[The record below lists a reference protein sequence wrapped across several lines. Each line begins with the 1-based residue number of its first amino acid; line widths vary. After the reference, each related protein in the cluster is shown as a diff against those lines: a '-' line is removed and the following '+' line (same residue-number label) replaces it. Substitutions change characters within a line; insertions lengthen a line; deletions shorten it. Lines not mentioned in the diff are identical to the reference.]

1 MKNNLIDIFRPTTI
15 DSIIVEDSNGSLRF
29 LDFFR
34 FTDDITE
41 DDCKATRPVK
51 ATIKSINSRTTIT
64 ITVKFSEN
72 PTISF
77 LRSDVNGDEIE
88 ETHWV
93 AKHSINYDDNDVI
106 SVTKNDCGVII
117 STSNQS
123 IHDPNDGYEVTD
135 LLNFVKK
142 TVLDPID
149 QWFDGK
155 LGKKV
160 FDHITWK

>member
-1 MKNNLIDIFRPTTI
+1 MKNNLIDVFGPTTI
-15 DSIIVEDSNGSLRF
+15 NSIVIEDNNGFLMF
-29 LDFFR
+29 LDNL
-34 FTDDITE
+34 TE
-41 DDCKATRPVK
+41 DYCKVTHPAK
-51 ATIKSINSRTTIT
+51 AAIESITGKTAIT

-93 AKHSINYDDNDVI
+93 AKRSINYNDNDVI
-106 SVTKNDCGVII
+106 SVTKDDCGVII
-117 STSNQS
+117 STNNQS
-123 IHDPNDGYEVTD
+123 IHDPNDGYDVTD

-149 QWFDGK
+149 QWFNGQP
-155 LGKKV
+155 GKKV
-160 FDHITWK
+160 FDHLTWH

>member
-1 MKNNLIDIFRPTTI
+1 MKNNLIDIFGPTTI
-15 DSIIVEDSNGSLRF
+15 DSIIVEDDMGFLRRI
-29 LDFFR
+29 DFFR
-34 FTDDITE
+34 FTDDPTE
-41 DDCKATRPVK
+41 DPYKVTRPAK
-51 ATIKSINSRTTIT
+51 ATIESTFGNTVIT

-77 LRSDVNGDEIE
+77 LRSDVNGDEID

-93 AKHSINYDDNDVI
+93 AKRSVNYNDNDVV
-106 SVTKNDCGVII
+106 SVTKDDCGVII
-117 STSNQS
+117 SAGNQS
-123 IHDPNDGYEVTD
+123 IHDPNDGYDVTD

-149 QWFDGK
+149 QWFDGQP
-155 LGKKV
+155 GKKV